1 MINPKKDRFIYSD
14 ILTPPYVYELEKA
27 ITTTYSLDIAALI
40 SCMIPLAFSSDVN
53 NRLFK
58 NKVSNLTA
66 LRNLS
71 EKLVVF
77 CDPGQIKKINIK
89 NKEFALL
96 LENMIVPVNLSPSA
110 NGDYPAFHPKMWLL
124 QFVNKEGSHKYRFII
139 LSRNISYDKCYD
151 VSFVLENSDNH
162 LKTRKTNPIID
173 FLSFMNNEIDLKK
186 YPALQGQHTIVNKM
200 ISDLMEEKVCFSLQ
214 NERYEDD
221 DFDIYPLFNSEYR
234 KKIIKQ
240 LFETKDVPEKEKLDD
255 MFVMSPFVSS
265 EILNDLHLCAKNSMK
280 PKFFTRKQALDG
292 LSTDYN
298 SVFDFYAMSDAA
310 VLGEDFSSDDLDE
323 KNISEEEEQVSDDLR
338 DIHAK
343 LFLTQK
349 GKHSDLYIGSANA
362 TNSAFRRN
370 IELMI
375 RIGTQKKYLNVEDF
389 VKELIPDEN
398 SLFEKIQIKET
409 QKVESAIEKEAEG
422 LLKRLCH
429 LDANAIVTKES
440 ERYCVKVNIKN
451 IPTISNNFT
460 VMLSPFSIS
469 TDMPL
474 TNDINFSDLPVTALS
489 DFYLIKL
496 GYQKEGESGELE
508 RIIKIPTEG
517 IPYDERNSAIVNQLI
532 TDKDTF
538 AEYVT
543 LLLSKDPCSTQIE
556 LMDLRESNAKW
567 KVSNTQTPLYEMLLQ
582 ASVNNPSAIRSLS
595 EEMKLI
601 KNDEVISPEFR
612 QMYGQFLKVIGERS

>member
-14 ILTPPYVYELEKA
+14 ILTPPYGYELEKA

-77 CDPGQIKKINIK
+77 CDPGQIKKIDIK
-89 NKEFALL
+89 NKEFAVL
-96 LENMIVPVNLSPSA
+96 LENMIVPVSLSPSST
-110 NGDYPAFHPKMWLL
+110 GDYPAFHPKMWLL
-124 QFVNKEGSHKYRFII
+124 QFVDKEGNHKYKFII

-151 VSFVLENSDNH
+151 VTFVLENSDNH
-162 LKTRKTNPIID
+162 LKTRKTNPIVD
-173 FLSFMNNEIDLKK
+173 FLTFLNDEIDLKK
-186 YPALQGQHTIVNKM
+186 YPALNNQHTIVSKM
-200 ISDLMEEKVCFSLQ
+200 ISELVEEKVCFSLQ

-221 DFDIYPLFNSEYR
+221 DFDIFPLFNSEYR
-234 KKIIKQ
+234 KKISRQ
-240 LFETKDVPEKEKLDD
+240 LFETKDVSEKEKLDD
-255 MFVMSPFVSS
+255 MFVMSPFISS
-265 EILNDLHLCAKNSMK
+265 TILDEIKTCIKSDKK
-280 PKFFTRKQALDG
+280 VKFFTRKQALEG
-292 LSTDYN
+292 LSTNYN
-298 SVFDFYAMSDAA
+298 NNFDFFAMCDAA

-323 KNISEEEEQVSDDLR
+323 KNDFENESFSDNLR

-375 RIGTQKKYLNVEDF
+375 RIGTKKKYLNVEDF
-389 VKELIPDEN
+389 VNELNPEN
-398 SLFEKIQIKET
+398 NHLFEPIQIKELEKSELT
-409 QKVESAIEKEAEG
+409 IEKEAEG
-422 LLKRLCH
+422 ILKRLCH
-429 LDANAIVTKES
+429 LDAKAEVIKEGENYS
-440 ERYCVKVNIKN
+440 VRIETINF
-451 IPTISNNFT
+451 PEISNKFS
-460 VMLSPFSIS
+460 VFLSPFSFFQEELVTGNIY
-469 TDMPL
+469 
-474 TNDINFSDLPVTALS
+474 FSNLPITALS
-489 DFYLIKL
+489 DFYLIKVK
-496 GYQKEGESGELE
+496 YQTEDGEGALE
-508 RIIKIPTEG
+508 RIIKIPTKG
-517 IPYDERNSAIVNQLI
+517 IPYEERNSAIVNQLI

-543 LLLSKDPCSTQIE
+543 LLLSKDPCSTQAE
-556 LMDLRESNAKW
+556 LFDLKESNAKW
-567 KVSNTQTPLYEMLLQ
+567 KITNTQTPLYEMLLQ
-582 ASVNNPSAIRSLS
+582 ASFNNPAAIRMLK
-595 EEMKLI
+595 EEIRLI

-612 QMYGQFLKVIGERS
+612 QMYEQFLKVIGERS